1 MVRKM
6 ALKTF
11 AGTLILMAFSLVQAQ
26 ITVVPIRVF
35 LDPGKK
41 SADLKITNE
50 KSEKM
55 NIQVR
60 AVAWSQDAE
69 GKDKFDP
76 TEDIV
81 FFPKIFEIEPGK
93 EALVRIGYQGD
104 WPEVE
109 KNYRIF
115 IRELPITTPDQKGLS
130 VAVRVGI
137 PVFISPKSQS
147 KSAVIE
153 SVQLEGHK
161 ISVIV
166 KNTGNVHYLAEKIQA
181 IGTDSTDQEIFN
193 HEITGWYVLSGVSRT
208 FSIEISE
215 EETLGAEKVL
225 IKVSSGKDVLEK
237 TQMLSK
243 K

>member
-6 ALKTF
+6 TLKIF
-11 AGTLILMAFSLVQAQ
+11 AGTLILMAFSLIQAQ

-60 AVAWSQDAE
+60 AVAWSQDPE

-81 FFPKIFEIEPGK
+81 FFPKIFEVEPGK
-93 EALVRIGYQGD
+93 DAVIRVGYQGD
-104 WPEVE
+104 WPETE
-109 KNYRIF
+109 KNYRLF

-130 VAVRVGI
+130 VAVRLGI
-137 PVFISPKSQS
+137 PVFISPKNQNR
-147 KSAVIE
+147 SAVIE
-153 SVQLEGHK
+153 SVRLDDQK
-161 ISVIV
+161 ISVNI

-181 IGTDSTDQEIFN
+181 IGMDSTDQETFK
-193 HEITGWYVLSGVSRT
+193 HEITGWYVLSGVSRI

-215 EETLGAEKVL
+215 EEALGAEKVL
-225 IKVSSGKDVLEK
+225 IKVSSGKDILEK
-237 TQMLSK
+237 TFMLSK
-243 K
+243 E